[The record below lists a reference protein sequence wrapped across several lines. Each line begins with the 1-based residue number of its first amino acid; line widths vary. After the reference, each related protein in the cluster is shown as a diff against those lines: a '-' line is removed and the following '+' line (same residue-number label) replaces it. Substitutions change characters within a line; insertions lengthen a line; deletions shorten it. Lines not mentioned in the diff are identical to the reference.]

1 MTKKQQL
8 EYEAAI
14 QYLKQKGYQWE
25 KLNHKLKNSYID
37 YHFPY
42 YDHQIDLLFSLNK
55 NSIDIKI
62 PTEEAELEVVDLLYT
77 FEIDESYIEFD
88 SYNDSFDWEYG
99 SQFGSE
105 SGTVIEDIDVGPD
118 AVNLYEFYFFGE
130 TSEEINSDEAISKIS
145 KLFKI
150 SEDEFKQDLEYFQL
164 VVEYEAIQIVQ
175 DFYEENPGALLD

>member
-1 MTKKQQL
+1 MTKQQQL
-8 EYEAAI
+8 KYEAAI
-14 QYLKQKGYQWE
+14 QYLKQKGYYWE
-25 KLNHKLKNSYID
+25 MLNNELKNAYID

-77 FEIDESYIEFD
+77 FDIDKSYIEFD

-105 SGTVIEDIDVGPD
+105 SGTVIEDIDVSG
-118 AVNLYEFYFFGE
+118 AVSLYEFFFWGE
-130 TSEEINSDEAISKIS
+130 TSEEIDSDEAISKIS

-164 VVEYEAIQIVQ
+164 VVEYEAIQIAQ